1 MNHFFRTALKASFC
15 SISRSFVFLPAV
27 VLWVSCTVTVPF
39 QYTPAPIAVKAVI
52 KSDTSYSLDVKDLR
66 SMVEIGR
73 VYSASGATYNT
84 IVPKE
89 YSLAGPVRTG
99 FNEVFKNL
107 GFRWKEAPA
116 RYNLVITLKEM
127 LGVVQPGYLT
137 STSSGRVILNVEV
150 FKGSSITPDF
160 TKMYIG
166 NTSESGIGSGRNAVV
181 KIINLALDKSILAIS
196 RDPEFLEYLDKNQ

>member
-1 MNHFFRTALKASFC
+1 MIHFFLSARKALIRSH
-15 SISRSFVFLPAV
+15 SRSIILLAAAG
-27 VLWVSCTVTVPF
+27 LWVSCTVTVPF
-39 QYTPAPIAVKAVI
+39 QFRPAPIAVKAVI

-73 VYSASGATYNT
+73 VYSASGATFNT

-99 FNEVFKNL
+99 FKEVFKNL

-137 STSSGRVILNVEV
+137 STSTGRVILNVEV
-150 FKGSSITPDF
+150 FKGDSITPAF
-160 TKMYIG
+160 SKMYIG
-166 NTSESGIGSGRNAVV
+166 NASESGIGSGRNAVV
-181 KIINLALDKSILAIS
+181 KIINLALDKGIYGIT
-196 RDPEFLEYLDKNQ
+196 RDPEFTEFLEKHQ